1 MSSRIISS
9 DHLPPAMFPGSA
21 SVENEHITS
30 TQKSVASLR
39 SFFDPSLSKDHA
51 TLLAAAEKAKS
62 HFQSLP
68 ATENRSSIV
77 TEKIIQK
84 ERTVAQSAATS
95 ASEAQTQAIPVIN
108 ALRYNCSDKELLSTV
123 AKLESRLQHASEQAT
138 QNASHATSATQKQTV
153 QVDAKS
159 AVLHAAD
166 ARLTLAQLHQLE
178 PHRSEKSS
186 KKDEANLKKA
196 ETDYQNASHELTSLL
211 KTTSP
216 LFEVVHH
223 DKINDLASNEE
234 VETTDVEVS
243 SNNDSVQ
250 RDSIS
255 IDDNSSVIEDDE
267 QPDFGNGTWKE
278 VDDDEAMRR
287 AKVDSMNREDRRI
300 K

>member
-1 MSSRIISS
+1 MS
-9 DHLPPAMFPGSA
+9 DNTA
-21 SVENEHITS
+21 VENQDVLS
-30 TQKSVASLR
+30 GKKSVASLR
-39 SFFDPSLSKDHA
+39 TIFDSSLSKDHA

-68 ATENRSSIV
+68 ATENTSSPV

-95 ASEAQTQAIPVIN
+95 ASEAKSESIPVIN
-108 ALRYNCSDKELLSTV
+108 ALRYQCSNQKLLSTV
-123 AKLESRLQHASEQAT
+123 AKLESRLQDASEQANISAT
-138 QNASHATSATQKQTV
+138 HALSATQKQTV

-166 ARLTLAQLHQLE
+166 ARLALAQLHQLE

-186 KKDEANLKKA
+186 KQDEANLKKA
-196 ETDYQNASHELTSLL
+196 ETDYQKASHELTSLL

-216 LFEVVHH
+216 SFEVVPH
-223 DKINDLASNEE
+223 DNINHLASNEE

-267 QPDFGNGTWKE
+267 KSDFGNGTWKE
-278 VDDDEAMRR
+278 VDDEEAMCR
-287 AKVDSMNREDRRI
+287 AEADSMNREDSRI